1 MKRRGKLIS
10 ITMILLGSSILLF
23 SALAFGEELS
33 VEFLLDPDIRTID
46 LAAPQ
51 QVTIIARPSKDD
63 VTFDWQLNGIGTLQG
78 NEGDGGQ
85 IYLPP
90 QEMQGDMAQTIISVV
105 VTDKQGHTA
114 KASVT
119 FTLKQPPTPTE
130 TPSPTPTP
138 TATLTPT
145 PTAEPS
151 PTLTPTAIPTL
162 TPTPTATPSPKPIP
176 IEVPKPTVAPM
187 KTPKIAPTKTPKPTA
202 TPDVPIERRLNAI
215 QSRLAPLIERY
226 KQLKIEDEEGKAVG
240 KEMVTVLTELVA
252 TLKELEDAYVHSER
266 AEMLE
271 KVPGVRQV
279 REKFADE
286 LSRRKN

>member
-1 MKRRGKLIS
+1 MKRRGHVKYIIS
-10 ITMILLGSSILLF
+10 ITAILIGSYLALSG
-23 SALAFGEELS
+23 ALAFGEELS

-51 QVTIIARPSKDD
+51 QVAISARPSKDN
-63 VTFDWQLNGIGTLQG
+63 VTYRWKLDGVGSLAG
-78 NEGDGGQ
+78 NADDAGQ

-90 QEMQGDMAQTIISVV
+90 QEMQGDMTQAIISVV
-105 VTDKQGHTA
+105 VTDKQGNTA

-119 FTLKQPPTPTE
+119 FTLKQPQPPTPTATPTPMPTA

-138 TATLTPT
+138 TETPAPIAT
-145 PTAEPS
+145 A
-151 PTLTPTAIPTL
+151 A
-162 TPTPTATPSPKPIP
+162 PTATPSPTPTATA
-176 IEVPKPTVAPM
+176 VPKPTVAPM

-202 TPDVPIERRLNAI
+202 TPDMPIEVRLNAI

-226 KQLKIEDEEGKAVG
+226 KQLKIEEEEGKSVE
-240 KEMVTVLTELVA
+240 KKMVTVLTELVA

-279 REKFADE
+279 REKFTDE
-286 LSRRKN
+286 LSRRKK